1 MHLFFVIEML
11 ETTLW
16 QMWNKITKFKFQDL
30 QRFWEELKADFNRQL
45 VENEERQAQI
55 WAD

>member
-16 QMWNKITKFKFQDL
+16 QMWNKITKFKFEDL

-45 VENEERQAQI
+45 AENEERQAQI

>member
-16 QMWNKITKFKFQDL
+16 QMWNKITKFKFEDL

-45 VENEERQAQI
+45 VENEEGQAQI